1 MPSVSSAQHAAMEA
15 AAHGHSTLGI
25 PKSVGEEFISADKG
39 RKDDTS
45 KGDCA
50 GILFRTRGPLYF
62 LLQRKDS
69 GEWAQPGG
77 HLEGDETPEDAA
89 VRECVE
95 EIGGCPDGLRWAIRR
110 NSIPKGKG
118 VFTCFLQDVERP
130 FEPVLNDEHTNW
142 GWFAP
147 DQLPE
152 PMHRKVAETIERV
165 SGNELDI
172 AKRMAEG
179 LLLSPQRCA
188 NFWLFDVR
196 ITGTGVSYRTKH
208 EEYVYRTPETFL
220 TEEFVQRCN
229 GLPLI
234 FEHPQDRVTLNTEE
248 YRSRSIGNIFLP
260 YIKGDEVWG
269 IAKVFDD
276 DAAQLMLTSHRST
289 SPAVV
294 FGDAGSTETVKHD
307 GSTVLIEK
315 GDPSQI
321 DHLAICIEGVWDKGG
336 EPTGVNIE
344 GDPAVDETNDMPAWA
359 DKAFK
364 DMHARLDSIEAGR
377 KDAETEEERK
387 KAEEAKR
394 AEEEALK
401 AGKKEETEEEKA
413 IREASERKDSE
424 EKERKDAEEKARK
437 DSEEA
442 ERKEKEEKERAD
454 AQQTVAGLQASIRA
468 MEARLA
474 EATKPRSNADRDELS
489 RVQMR
494 AEGMAMAFGDSTAI
508 SPPLYDETPI
518 AYRKRCAAVFQ
529 KHSTRAG
536 KSNLKALDNDTF
548 AAIEEMIYADAQD
561 AARQPAALPKGRL
574 IPHVDR
580 STGHTITTYTGD
592 PGATWAPFKH
602 RGFIGTINKDVGK
615 RTH

>member
-1 MPSVSSAQHAAMEA
+1 
-15 AAHGHSTLGI
+15 
-25 PKSVGEEFISADKG
+25 
-39 RKDDTS
+39 
-45 KGDCA
+45 
-50 GILFRTRGPLYF
+50 
-62 LLQRKDS
+62 
-69 GEWAQPGG
+69 
-77 HLEGDETPEDAA
+77 
-89 VRECVE
+89 
-95 EIGGCPDGLRWAIRR
+95 LRWAVRR
-110 NSIPKGKG
+110 NSIPKEKG

-196 ITGTGVSYRTKH
+196 ITGTGISYRTAH

-248 YRSRSIGNIFLP
+248 YRSRSIGNVFLP

-344 GDPAVDETNDMPAWA
+344 GDPAVDNVEQVPAWA
-359 DKAFK
+359 DELIKGHK
-364 DMHARLDSIEAGR
+364 DMCARMDAIENGR

-394 AEEEALK
+394 AEEEALR
-401 AGKKEETEEEKA
+401 AGRKEETEEEKA
-413 IREASERKDSE
+413 IREAGERKDAE

-437 DSEEA
+437 DSEEK
-442 ERKEKEEKERAD
+442 EKREKEEKERAD
-454 AQQTVAGLQASIRA
+454 AQSTVAGLQASIKA

-474 EATKPRSNADRDELS
+474 EVTKPRSNADRDELS
-489 RVQMR
+489 RVQRR
-494 AEGMAMAFGDSTAI
+494 AEGVAMAFGDSNTI
-508 SPPLYDETPI
+508 SPPLYDESPI
-518 AYRKRCAAVFQ
+518 AYRKRCASAFQ
-529 KHSTRAG
+529 KHSPKAKG
-536 KSNLKALDNDTF
+536 VELKNLDAATF
-548 AAIEEMIYADAQD
+548 EVMEELIYADAQA
-561 AARQPAALPKGRL
+561 AARTPAALPKGRL
-574 IPHVDR
+574 ISHEDR
-580 STGHTITTYTGD
+580 STGHVITTYTGD
-592 PGATWAPFKH
+592 PGAAWARFKH
-602 RGFIGTINKDVGK
+602 RGFIGTINRDVGK
-615 RTH
+615 RAN